1 MMIRTKPPT
10 HTPTIKPMFMSFGKI
25 QFFPKVVSMFSSIVE
40 VGQAEV
46 EVDDPEVEVG
56 EREVE
61 VGEREV
67 EVGEAE
73 VEVDDPEVEV
83 DDPEA
88 EVDELEVEV
97 SEPEVEVGEPEVQV
111 SDPSPS
117 SELVSTAVA
126 AAVLAALQLKGTQG
140 TQISFESFPIAQN
153 GNTVTPPILQSF
165 APPDPINASSG
176 SLLVKVKLSD

>member
-1 MMIRTKPPT
+1 MMIRTKPAT

-25 QFFPKVVSMFSSIVE
+25 QFFPKVVSMFSSI
-40 VGQAEV
+40 
-46 EVDDPEVEVG
+46 
-56 EREVE
+56 
-61 VGEREV
+61 V

>member
-25 QFFPKVVSMFSSIVE
+25 QFFPKVVSMFSSI
-40 VGQAEV
+40 
-46 EVDDPEVEVG
+46 
-56 EREVE
+56 
-61 VGEREV
+61 V

>member
-46 EVDDPEVEVG
+46 EVDDP
-56 EREVE
+56 EVE

-140 TQISFESFPIAQN
+140 TQISVESFPIAQN
-153 GNTVTPPILQSF
+153 GKTVTPPILQSF
-165 APPDPINASSG
+165 APPDPKNASSG